1 MVKIM
6 TEKEKKEIKQKAYE
20 LYAKH
25 GFKDG
30 HAFVDW
36 LEAEKQEDREIML
49 KDRKRKHTVLHRKQ
63 MENILQSFSSSGS
76 ASFITSVRSADYQ
89 ASDGTSGVTETV
101 QVLKPGRGLRTL
113 HFKNGLYTG
122 YKDS

>member
-1 MVKIM
+1 M
-6 TEKEKKEIKQKAYE
+6 TQAMLEKERKEIKSKAYA

-36 LEAEKQEDREIML
+36 LEAEKAEDREVML

-63 MENILQSFSSSGS
+63 MENILQSFNTAG
-76 ASFITSVRSADYQ
+76 APSFITSVRSADYQ
-89 ASDGTSGVTETV
+89 SSDVTSSKTANV
-101 QVLKPGRGLRTL
+101 QVTKPERGVRTL
-113 HFKNGLYTG
+113 QFKNGLFAGYT
-122 YKDS
+122 DS